1 MKTTNSPKK
10 ISMTIFF
17 AEALLIAGNILCM
30 SYIDYCYTN
39 LGHVDAISMS
49 TAMTVVSVL
58 AFVCAL
64 FTGMIVQKTRSKMG
78 KFRFWVLLGTVMLA
92 IGGMMTVTTFSSS
105 ASVTVVV
112 ISAGYLVFNVALD
125 FICTAKYNLYERMAQ
140 GQSEL
145 IDQYNGSS
153 YSGGNLGYTIYS
165 LILLPLVFLIG
176 AGNENTGFFGTQLV
190 FVILAVAGMFL
201 MLKVSKPFDH
211 EGAVEA
217 GEETPQVGLREMLK
231 SIAGNGPAIA
241 VLVGEIFKCVGYAL
255 FNFLLVYMCSNVFG
269 DINYMTIALVM
280 ISIVGV
286 VGAMAAPKIISLL
299 GGRKRAIIATK
310 FGIHFDMGSPAVNK
324 PLVPDSRPEV
334 IRASVENSL
343 RRLGTDHIDLYYQ
356 HRTDPDVP
364 VEDVAGVM
372 ADLIR
377 EGKITHW
384 GLSEATEDTIRRAHA
399 VCPVTAIQNRYS
411 MMARWYESLFPVLE
425 ELGIGYVAFSPLAN
439 GLLSAKYGKDAAFE
453 AGTDY
458 RSVMP
463 QFTPDGLERN
473 RELLELLH
481 RLAEEKQATPAQI
494 SLAWMLCKKPYI
506 VPIPGTR
513 KPDRMRENAGAAD
526 ILLTVAEVQTLDA
539 ALDSMEMSDV
549 FGGTQIKK

>member
-241 VLVGEIFKCVGYAL
+241 VLAGEIFKCVGYAL

-299 GGRKRAIIATK
+299 GGRKRATIIA
-310 FGIHFDMGSPAVNK
+310 AV
-324 PLVPDSRPEV
+324 S
-334 IRASVENSL
+334 
-343 RRLGTDHIDLYYQ
+343 
-356 HRTDPDVP
+356 
-364 VEDVAGVM
+364 AGV
-372 ADLIR
+372 LYI
-377 EGKITHW
+377 
-384 GLSEATEDTIRRAHA
+384 L
-399 VCPVTAIQNRYS
+399 
-411 MMARWYESLFPVLE
+411 
-425 ELGIGYVAFSPLAN
+425 LGFFGQSVVAFFILSALAVLVQTIADTVEAVLYLDAGEYWYHKTGNDTRAFTMGLQNIGTKISYAIASPILGLVLVMSNFDEMSLLRGADASTLTMAT
-439 GLLSAKYGKDAAFE
+439 GLLPAAGFLLLALTLGVFHKASDKEIEQCIKENAEKDAAL
-453 AGTDY
+453 Y
-458 RSVMP
+458 
-463 QFTPDGLERN
+463 
-473 RELLELLH
+473 
-481 RLAEEKQATPAQI
+481 
-494 SLAWMLCKKPYI
+494 
-506 VPIPGTR
+506 
-513 KPDRMRENAGAAD
+513 
-526 ILLTVAEVQTLDA
+526 
-539 ALDSMEMSDV
+539 
-549 FGGTQIKK
+549 GGKE